1 MPHCYWLHVF
11 IVVDVLAGES
21 DFTCWFLGGH
31 VLVKCVQGSS
41 QDDNEILLQMDYITD
56 IVISNRTVAGTPYV
70 SPDSKNVVLLDEKTG
85 QIKVFTV
92 KEDGTFYMTILESN
106 RSIMVGLK
114 IRWRDDHQFGITSL
128 FTQIMDSFSS
138 SPLNSAFE
146 PRHVIS
152 NNVAF

>member
-1 MPHCYWLHVF
+1 MNYLMN
-11 IVVDVLAGES
+11 LT
-21 DFTCWFLGGH
+21 FTCWFPGGH

-92 KEDGTFYMTILESN
+92 KEDGKVYMTILESIK
-106 RSIMVGLK
+106 SVMVGLK
-114 IRWRDDHQFGITSL
+114 NLTRR
-128 FTQIMDSFSS
+128 
-138 SPLNSAFE
+138 SPVWHHKAF
-146 PRHVIS
+146 HT
-152 NNVAF
+152 NNGFFFFLTIKFRI